1 MAGPSQGGSLTRGAS
16 LYPTSAPAATCV
28 RNERGDA
35 LTREMCGGYSGRDKG
50 IRSMHD
56 HANGHEHEETHGG
69 HDHGAHLRQV
79 SRRRLWWTLAI
90 NLGFLLLEFVGGLV
104 TGSLALLADA
114 GHMLTDV
121 LALGLAIFVAHL
133 ATRPATPERT
143 FGFLRAEVIGAFVN
157 GATLILIVGMVFV
170 AAVQRFV
177 HPPKVEGAGMLI
189 IAFAGLLANLASAWV
204 LAGNRKENLNIEGA
218 FIHMLSDALG
228 SVGAIVAGAVI
239 LATGWMPADPLVSIV
254 IGLLILWSSVGL
266 LRRTLAILI
275 HATPAHLDFGE
286 ILAALESNEHV
297 AAVHDLH
304 IWQVT
309 SGFPVLT
316 AHIWLKPM
324 CSDPLCWQKCLR
336 ELQDTLHERFD
347 IEHVTL
353 QLEPAG
359 YRIIG

>member
-1 MAGPSQGGSLTRGAS
+1 MQH
-16 LYPTSAPAATCV
+16 
-28 RNERGDA
+28 DA
-35 LTREMCGGYSGRDKG
+35 K
-50 IRSMHD
+50 
-56 HANGHEHEETHGG
+56 GHEEGGGHGG
-69 HDHGAHLRQV
+69 HDHGADLRDV
-79 SRRRLWWTLAI
+79 SRRGLWWTLAI
-90 NLGFLLLEFVGGLV
+90 NLGFLVIEIVGGLL

-121 LALGLAIFVAHL
+121 LALALAIFVAHL

-157 GATLILIVGMVFV
+157 GGTLILIVGMVFLE
-170 AAVQRFV
+170 AIRRFI
-177 HPPKVEGAGMLI
+177 HPPEVQGAGMLI
-189 IAFAGLLANLASAWV
+189 IAFAGLLANLGSAWV
-204 LAGNRKENLNIEGA
+204 LSRGRAQNINIEGA

-228 SVGAIVAGAVI
+228 SVGAVIAGAVI

-275 HATPAHLDFGE
+275 HATPANLDFRE
-286 ILAALESNEHV
+286 ILAAIEANEHV

-304 IWQVT
+304 IWLVT

-324 CSDPLCWQKCLR
+324 CSDPLCWQQCLR
-336 ELQDTLHERFD
+336 ELQDMLHERFD

-353 QLEPAG
+353 QIEPAG

>member
-1 MAGPSQGGSLTRGAS
+1 MADNAEGHARGNREHHHGPDL
-16 LYPTSAPAATCV
+16 
-28 RNERGDA
+28 
-35 LTREMCGGYSGRDKG
+35 RE
-50 IRSMHD
+50 
-56 HANGHEHEETHGG
+56 
-69 HDHGAHLRQV
+69 V
-79 SRRRLWWTLAI
+79 SRRRLWWTLLI
-90 NLGFLLLEFVGGLV
+90 NLAFLLVEIVGGLV

-133 ATRPATPERT
+133 ASRPATPDRT

-157 GATLILIVGMVFV
+157 GGTLILIVGMVFLE
-170 AAVQRFV
+170 AVRRFV
-177 HPPKVEGAGMLI
+177 HPPPVQGAGMLI
-189 IAFAGLLANLASAWV
+189 VALAGLSANLVSAWILSRSRGQDV
-204 LAGNRKENLNIEGA
+204 NVEGA
-218 FIHMLSDALG
+218 YVHMLADALG
-228 SVGAIVAGAVI
+228 SVGAVIAGAVI
-239 LATGWMPADPLVSIV
+239 LLTGWLPADPLVSVI
-254 IGLLILWSSVGL
+254 IGLLILWSSIGL

-275 HATPAHLDFGE
+275 HATPANLDFNE

-309 SGFPVLT
+309 TGFPVLT

-324 CSDPLCWQKCLR
+324 CSDPACWRECLR
-336 ELQDTLHERFD
+336 DLEDTLRERFE

-359 YRIIG
+359 YRVYG